1 MQPKVILI
9 RGEGMHQSQGLQGQP
24 DLIALDLSVKIRS
37 LLPDAESLFDLEAV
51 LAVRAVNHLKG
62 GLIIRK
68 LADDILIIMNVP
80 VYM

>member
-1 MQPKVILI
+1 
-9 RGEGMHQSQGLQGQP
+9 MHQSQGLQGQP

>member
-1 MQPKVILI
+1 
-9 RGEGMHQSQGLQGQP
+9 MHQSQGLQGQP

-68 LADDILIIMNVP
+68 LADDILIVINVP
-80 VYM
+80 VNM